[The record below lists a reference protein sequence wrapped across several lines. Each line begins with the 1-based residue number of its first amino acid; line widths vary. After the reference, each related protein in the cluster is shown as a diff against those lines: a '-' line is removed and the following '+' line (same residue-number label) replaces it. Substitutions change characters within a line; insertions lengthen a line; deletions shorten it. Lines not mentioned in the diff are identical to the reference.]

1 MQAHWNFYYW
11 STLLEDPKSNIADEV
26 IEYENGKL
34 QCTFTFKANPQ
45 IHVPPPA
52 DNDVSFNLNEESFYL
67 LLAKGP
73 LAGNKIQIHQVKD
86 ISSEPIKLSET
97 RIVSKIQESIYDNC
111 GKTKGCFGFP
121 DECVANNS
129 CDALM
134 TYIGID
140 GNTYHIEIQA
150 KGQTYVAGGF
160 GTVKGM
166 GPAVVTAC
174 SKQSSNSMVPN
185 IAMYYNRGY
194 VTPDL
199 LTNSTLAISSPNL
212 TYTDGVLWC
221 SFNMEANVPIPDPK
235 DDTNIFNL
243 DLNNDAYNLLLGIG
257 PLSPNGQVGFHTD
270 KLVSSDQYNLADFN
284 LFYNKT
290 NIFDGCDNI
299 KGCFGLPDGCMANKS
314 CETLMTYVG
323 IDENTYHIEMQTSG
337 QDYVA
342 GGFGIVKG
350 MGPAVVTACSKQS
363 SNSTVPNIAMY
374 YNRGPMTPDLLTN
387 SSLAISNPNLT
398 YTDGVLW
405 CNFDMEAKVPI
416 PDPKNSTNI
425 FNLDLNND
433 AYNILL
439 AIGPVNPNGQVGY
452 HKDRLVSSD
461 QYNLAD
467 FNLFYNK
474 TSIFDG
480 CDDTKGCFGLTDGCV
495 EDKSCASVMTY
506 VGIDENT
513 YHIEMQTSS
522 ESYVATGFGTVKD
535 MGPAIIVAC
544 SQKSNFEL
552 YYNSGKVTPN
562 LLPNTTLAISNT
574 NLTYSDGVLLC
585 SFDIQAIVKVSHL
598 QDCGEYLDLDL
609 NNVAYH
615 LLLGIGPMQPDGHV
629 GFHTDKIV
637 SNETYNLA
645 DFNPFLNSN
654 YDGCQ
659 ETKGCFGLPG
669 GCVNQKT
676 CSILLTYAQLD
687 NGDVDFTLTLTKGQI
702 ILSIAF

>member
-1 MQAHWNFYYW
+1 MFSLVFICRHN
-11 STLLEDPKSNIADEV
+11 LLE
-26 IEYENGKL
+26 
-34 QCTFTFKANPQ
+34 
-45 IHVPPPA
+45 
-52 DNDVSFNLNEESFYL
+52 FNVAFYL
-67 LLAKGP
+67 FLAKGP
-73 LAGNKIQIHQVKD
+73 LAENKIQIHQVKD
-86 ISSEPIKLSET
+86 ISPEPIKLDEL

-121 DECVANNS
+121 DGCMANNS

-134 TYIGID
+134 TYVGTNE
-140 GNTYHIEIQA
+140 NTYHIEMQT
-150 KGQTYVAGGF
+150 KGQPYVAGGF

-174 SKQSSNSMVPN
+174 SKQSDIKSNTQMTVPS

-199 LTNSTLAISSPNL
+199 LTNSTLAISNTNL
-212 TYTDGVLWC
+212 TYKDGVLWC
-221 SFNMEANVPIPDPK
+221 SFDIEAKMPIPDPK

-243 DLNNDAYNLLLGIG
+243 DLNNEPYNLLLGVG
-257 PLSPNGQVGFHTD
+257 PLNPNGQVGYHID
-270 KLVSSDQYNLADFN
+270 KLVSSEQYNLADFN

-290 NIFDGCDNI
+290 SIFDGCNHI
-299 KGCFGLPDGCMANKS
+299 KGCFGLPDGCVKDKS
-314 CETLMTYVG
+314 CETLMTYLG
-323 IDENTYHIEMQTSG
+323 IDENTYHIEMQTSS
-337 QDYVA
+337 QDYVG
-342 GGFGIVKG
+342 GGFGTVKG

-374 YNRGPMTPDLLTN
+374 YNRGYVTPDLLTN
-387 SSLAISNPNLT
+387 STLAISNPNLT

-405 CNFDMEAKVPI
+405 CSFDIEAKVPI

-433 AYNILL
+433 AYNLLL
-439 AIGPVNPNGQVGY
+439 AVGPVNPNGQVGY
-452 HKDRLVSSD
+452 HTSKLASSD

-467 FNLFYNK
+467 FSTFFNK

-495 EDKSCASVMTY
+495 KDKSCETLMTY
-506 VGIDENT
+506 VGVDENT

-522 ESYVATGFGTVKD
+522 ESYVAAGFGTVKD
-535 MGPAIIVAC
+535 MGPAIVVAC
-544 SQKSNFEL
+544 SQTSNFQL
-552 YYNSGKVTPN
+552 YYNSGKVAPN

-574 NLTYSDGVLLC
+574 NLTYSDGVLWC

-669 GCVNQKT
+669 GCVNKKT

-702 ILSIAF
+702 I

>member
-1 MQAHWNFYYW
+1 M
-11 STLLEDPKSNIADEV
+11 
-26 IEYENGKL
+26 IEYKNGQL

-73 LAGNKIQIHQVKD
+73 LAENKIQIHQVKD
-86 ISSEPIKLSET
+86 ISPEPIKLDEL

-111 GKTKGCFGFP
+111 GKSKGCFGYP
-121 DECVANNS
+121 DGCVTNHS

-134 TYIGID
+134 TYIGV
-140 GNTYHIEIQA
+140 N
-150 KGQTYVAGGF
+150 
-160 GTVKGM
+160 
-166 GPAVVTAC
+166 
-174 SKQSSNSMVPN
+174 
-185 IAMYYNRGY
+185 
-194 VTPDL
+194 
-199 LTNSTLAISSPNL
+199 
-212 TYTDGVLWC
+212 
-221 SFNMEANVPIPDPK
+221 
-235 DDTNIFNL
+235 
-243 DLNNDAYNLLLGIG
+243 
-257 PLSPNGQVGFHTD
+257 
-270 KLVSSDQYNLADFN
+270 
-284 LFYNKT
+284 
-290 NIFDGCDNI
+290 
-299 KGCFGLPDGCMANKS
+299 
-314 CETLMTYVG
+314 
-323 IDENTYHIEMQTSG
+323 ENTYHIEMQTSG

-342 GGFGIVKG
+342 GGFGTVKG

-387 SSLAISNPNLT
+387 STLAISSPNLT
-398 YTDGVLW
+398 YTDGVLRCSFNMEAKVPIPDPKNNTNIILNLDLNNDAYNLLLAVGPVNPNGQVGFHPEKLVSSEQYKLADFNLFYNKTSIFDDCGDTKGCFGLPDGCMANKSCDTLMTYVGIDENTYHIEMQTSGQDYVAGGFGTVKGMGPAVVTACSKQSSNSTVPNIAMYYNRGPMTPDLLTNSTLAISSPNLTYTDGILW
-405 CNFDMEAKVPI
+405 CSFDMEAKVPI
-416 PDPKNSTNI
+416 PDPKNNTNI
-425 FNLDLNND
+425 FNLDLNNY
-433 AYNILL
+433 AYNLLL
-439 AIGPVNPNGQVGY
+439 AIGPVNPNGQVGF
-452 HKDRLVSSD
+452 HPDKLASSE
-461 QYNLAD
+461 QYKLAD

-495 EDKSCASVMTY
+495 TDKSCATLMTY
-506 VGIDENT
+506 IGLDENT

-535 MGPAIIVAC
+535 MGPAIVVAC
-544 SQKSNFEL
+544 SQTSNFQL

-574 NLTYSDGVLLC
+574 NLTYSDGVLWC
-585 SFDIQAIVKVSHL
+585 SFDIQAIVKVSHM

-615 LLLGIGPMQPDGHV
+615 LLLAIGPMEPDRHV
-629 GFHTDKIV
+629 GFHTDKIA

-669 GCVNQKT
+669 GCVNKKT

-702 ILSIAF
+702 I